1 MKTNFTTVD
10 YHSKVKI
17 VFKNGFSHEVWVKG
31 IVFDDDGQ
39 IGWEHIQDHNEFLEF
54 LPDEILCILRVKYKK
69 VRQWHILR
77 GLIGLF
83 SSTSTS
89 VKTASSTASS
99 GITGLFSSI
108 GFAIKKV
115 VSGIFNGIRR
125 IVLGILNG
133 IKRIVLGIFIGIKR
147 IVLGIL
153 IGIKTIV
160 LGILNGIKRIVLGIL
175 NGIKAILSAIWANIK
190 KLYIIVQKIRQM
202 ITKTRRRLFG
212 IK

>member
-1 MKTNFTTVD
+1 MKTKFSTVD
-10 YHSKVKI
+10 YHSKVRV

-31 IVFDDDGQ
+31 IIFDDNGQ
-39 IGWEHIQDHNEFLEF
+39 IGWEHIHDHNEFLEF
-54 LPDEILCILRVKYKK
+54 LPDEILCILRIKYKK

-115 VSGIFNGIRR
+115 VSGIFNVIRR
-125 IVLGILNG
+125 IVLGILN
-133 IKRIVLGIFIGIKR
+133 GIKR

-190 KLYIIVQKIRQM
+190 KLYIIVQKIRQL

>member
-39 IGWEHIQDHNEFLEF
+39 IGWEHIDDHNEFLEF

-115 VSGIFNGIRR
+115 VSGIFNVIRR
-125 IVLGILNG
+125 IVLGILN
-133 IKRIVLGIFIGIKR
+133 GIKR

-175 NGIKAILSAIWANIK
+175 NGIKTILSAIWANIK

>member
-1 MKTNFTTVD
+1 MKTKFSTVD
-10 YHSKVKI
+10 YHSKVRV

-31 IVFDDDGQ
+31 IIFDDDGQ
-39 IGWEHIQDHNEFLEF
+39 IGWEHIHDHNEFLEF

-108 GFAIKKV
+108 GFVIKKV

-125 IVLGILNG
+125 IVLGILN
-133 IKRIVLGIFIGIKR
+133 GIKR

-175 NGIKAILSAIWANIK
+175 NGIKTILSAIWANIK
-190 KLYIIVQKIRQM
+190 KLYIIVQKIRQI

>member
-1 MKTNFTTVD
+1 MKTKFSTVD
-10 YHSKVKI
+10 YHSKVRV

-31 IVFDDDGQ
+31 IIFDDDGQ
-39 IGWEHIQDHNEFLEF
+39 IGWEHIHDHNEFLEF

-133 IKRIVLGIFIGIKR
+133 IKRIVLGI
-147 IVLGIL
+147 L

-160 LGILNGIKRIVLGIL
+160 LGIFNGIKRIVLGIL
-175 NGIKAILSAIWANIK
+175 NGIKTILSAIWANIK

>member
-133 IKRIVLGIFIGIKR
+133 IKRIVLGI
-147 IVLGIL
+147 L

-175 NGIKAILSAIWANIK
+175 NGIKTILSAIWANIK